1 MPTSIMLPFAK
12 HSRYSEVVDRQLSMS
27 VPFQKQLWKHIVRQK
42 IENQASVLE
51 IAGRKDAGQ
60 LMVLAASVRS
70 GDPDNREAVAAR
82 LYFPRLKEGY
92 VRDEVS
98 PTSSILNYSYAV
110 VRSVVARSVVSHGF
124 ISSVGLHHDNVRNEF
139 NLVDDLIE
147 PFRPMIDLQM
157 LEIDLSNEEA
167 ANLSRSCRREMTSVL
182 RNACMVGGRKVACL
196 QAVEE
201 MVVSFKQAL
210 GDHDTRRLQLPRVL
224 PVEKVG

>member
-1 MPTSIMLPFAK
+1 MAFRTLTIDSPAEVHVRSGQLTVQRVSDSKPLQIDLDDLACIVLANLDITLSTGALNVISEHGITILGVGRNFIPTSIMLPFAK

-42 IENQASVLE
+42 IENQASV
-51 IAGRKDAGQ
+51 
-60 LMVLAASVRS
+60 
-70 GDPDNREAVAAR
+70 
-82 LYFPRLKEGY
+82 
-92 VRDEVS
+92 
-98 PTSSILNYSYAV
+98 
-110 VRSVVARSVVSHGF
+110 
-124 ISSVGLHHDNVRNEF
+124 
-139 NLVDDLIE
+139 
-147 PFRPMIDLQM
+147 